1 MFDDW
6 FATVG
11 SAPED
16 LPNFMSSEWQQLFG
30 DSNYQFMDGDNDV
43 EQDQPPPEPM
53 ATRVQAR
60 RAMVGGALDTRSQPL
75 PMDPQHGF
83 DEHPAEER
91 EKAWTQPKQPKPV
104 HVKTRDS
111 VARLKGVAPELKDP
125 PRHTSPSTPPQP
137 STAPDPIHVE
147 VVNDVEGPPTPASKP
162 VPTPKRTR
170 LIQELATMGLA
181 GQNLMDL

>member
-1 MFDDW
+1 MVLNPRTRAITTPYHVMFDDW

-30 DSNYQFMDGDNDV
+30 DSNYQFIERNNDV
-43 EQDQPPPEPM
+43 EQDQPPPEPL
-53 ATRVQAR
+53 ATRVHAR

-91 EKAWTQPKQPKPV
+91 EKAWTQPKQQKSTAQQKPV
-104 HVKTRDS
+104 HVKTRDPA
-111 VARLKGVAPELKDP
+111 ARLKGVAPKVKDP
-125 PRHTSPSTPPQP
+125 PQHVGKACFGLRSRAPCKPSSMTDQF
-137 STAPDPIHVE
+137 
-147 VVNDVEGPPTPASKP
+147 ASQRWASG
-162 VPTPKRTR
+162 T
-170 LIQELATMGLA
+170 
-181 GQNLMDL
+181 